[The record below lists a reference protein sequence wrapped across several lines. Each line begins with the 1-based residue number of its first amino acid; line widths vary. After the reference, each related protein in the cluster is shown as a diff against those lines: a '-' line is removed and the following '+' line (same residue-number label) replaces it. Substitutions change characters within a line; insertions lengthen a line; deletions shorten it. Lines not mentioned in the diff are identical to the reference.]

1 MALTTSELA
10 RVRAELGYNTLSA
23 GAEPYISYVAVFDV
37 VIKTYMQGGASTTS
51 STTVAAAAT
60 PTAVTLTLASATGFT
75 AGDRVVIDV
84 DSLQESATIR
94 SVSGSTISV
103 LLSLAHTGTYP
114 VTVEGGESMVR
125 ALLQRIDALK
135 DQFSQVVQT
144 AGLKRAEDIEWYQA
158 SAGNNKAG
166 GSAQLA
172 ALFAQRDY
180 YRDELA
186 SLLGVTNMWRLKEG
200 AGSNVVLW

>member
-1 MALTTSELA
+1 MALTTSDLA
-10 RVRAELGYNTLSA
+10 KVRAELGYNTLSV

-75 AGDRVVIDV
+75 AGDRVVVDV

-94 SVSGSTISV
+94 SVSGATISV
-103 LLSLAHTGTYP
+103 LLSLAHAGTYP
-114 VTVEGGESMVR
+114 VTVEGGETLLR
-125 ALLQRIDALK
+125 ALLKKIDALK

-144 AGLKRAEDIEWYQA
+144 AGLKRAEEEGRSGFGGDCRPAAMASTQA
-158 SAGNNKAG
+158 L
-166 GSAQLA
+166 QPA
-172 ALFAQRDY
+172 A
-180 YRDELA
+180 
-186 SLLGVTNMWRLKEG
+186 
-200 AGSNVVLW
+200 

>member
-1 MALTTSELA
+1 MALTTSMLA
-10 RVRAELGYNTLSA
+10 RIRAELGYNTLSA

-37 VIKTYMQGGASTTS
+37 IVRTYMQGGASTTS
-51 STTVAAAAT
+51 STTVAAATT
-60 PTAVTLTLASATGFT
+60 PTAASLVLADATGFT
-75 AGDRVVIDV
+75 AGDRCIVDV
-84 DSLQESATIR
+84 DSLQEAATIR
-94 SVSGSTISV
+94 GVTGSTISV
-103 LLSLAHTGTYP
+103 ILSLAHAGTYP
-114 VTVEGGESMVR
+114 VTVEGGESLV
-125 ALLQRIDALK
+125 AAILKKIDALK

-158 SAGNNKAG
+158 GSGNSKAG

-186 SLLGVTNMWRLKEG
+186 ALLGVQNLWRVRQG
-200 AGSNVVLW
+200 AGSSVVLW